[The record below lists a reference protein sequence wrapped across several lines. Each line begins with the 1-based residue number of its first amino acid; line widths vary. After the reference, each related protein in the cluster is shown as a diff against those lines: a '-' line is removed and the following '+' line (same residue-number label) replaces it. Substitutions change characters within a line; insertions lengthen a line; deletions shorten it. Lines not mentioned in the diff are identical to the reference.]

1 MERLPDP
8 MSWLAAGIPLSLL
21 VDLLDDA
28 GPRSD
33 VIFAAEPADLSWL
46 PVSHAA

>member
-21 VDLLDDA
+21 VDLLEEA

-33 VIFAAEPADLSWL
+33 VILTSEPADLSWV

>member
-1 MERLPDP
+1 MERLPDT
-8 MSWLAAGIPLSLL
+8 MSWLAAGIPISLL
-21 VDLLDDA
+21 VDLLDED

-33 VIFAAEPADLSWL
+33 LILLSEPADLSWL

>member
-1 MERLPDP
+1 VERLPDP

-21 VDLLDDA
+21 VDLLDEA

-33 VIFAAEPADLSWL
+33 LILSNEPADLSWL
-46 PVSHAA
+46 RVPHAA